1 MKAKMLDKV
10 NEAINLVDQII
21 NAIPKPLRDYFEERE
36 VQLMQP
42 FNQIDLIANI
52 INNPDKFSNIKECL
66 NFSQEIAC
74 TQKLKRAV
82 CYMAGF
88 MGAVEGFLGT
98 PLKSK
103 DSMNDFLQD
112 WNKRLGAT
120 ALTGNSFGQAI
131 NALKPIFD
139 ICKMSTENI
148 KNLYQKMRD
157 TEKEISSSIA
167 DQLANQPG
175 CNGVSEVVP
184 NDKISVECESDGKVK
199 IEETISGKIC
209 TIDNIIGLRVN
220 VIGMVLKRGSGYEEG
235 YLYTD
240 GSTADNNIIYIGET
254 TSSEPLQFKVNLWTK
269 IDCKEEKDIRECVQK
284 NYINKV
290 SWVFV
295 KLEREPEGS
304 SVEYRVINNAICGTG
319 ACSSDALS
327 RSAYNNNLV
336 SYSDSCNVNKKE
348 EEKGNTIQ
356 KQLNKND

>member
-1 MKAKMLDKV
+1 
-10 NEAINLVDQII
+10 
-21 NAIPKPLRDYFEERE
+21 
-36 VQLMQP
+36 MQP
-42 FNQIDLIANI
+42 FNQIDLIADI

-120 ALTGNSFGQAI
+120 ALTGNSFDQAI

-139 ICKMSTENI
+139 ICKMSTEDI

-184 NDKISVECESDGKVK
+184 DDKISVECESDGKVK

-209 TIDNIIGLRVN
+209 TIDNIIGLRVHS
-220 VIGMVLKRGSGYEEG
+220 IGMALEKGSGYKEG

-240 GSTADNNIIYIGET
+240 GRIAGDNIIYIGKT
-254 TSSEPLQFKVNLWTK
+254 TTSEPLQFTVNLWTE
-269 IDCKEEKDIRECVQK
+269 IDCKGEKDIKECVQEK
-284 NYINKV
+284 YLNKV
-290 SWVFV
+290 SWIFV
-295 KLEREPEGS
+295 KLKEDRQSGYVVY
-304 SVEYRVINNAICGTG
+304 SVESNAICGTG

-336 SYSDSCNVNKKE
+336 SYSDSCKVNKKE
-348 EEKGNTIQ
+348 EETGKKREKPPLQ
-356 KQLNKND
+356 KTKSDLNNPKSTTP